1 LFGNHPAECSL
12 ELNFSIQLDFPA
24 CRQARFV
31 SFFDQAKN
39 EKYLLLFESYNEMVD
54 NQTSPW
60 AKGLLCIIIQIITAN
75 QLVMRLKLL
84 KLSFIGQ

>member
-1 LFGNHPAECSL
+1 M
-12 ELNFSIQLDFPA
+12 
-24 CRQARFV
+24 
-31 SFFDQAKN
+31 
-39 EKYLLLFESYNEMVD
+39 LFESYNEMVD

>member
-1 LFGNHPAECSL
+1 LFGNRPAALRQNAAWSL
-12 ELNFSIQLDFPA
+12 IFLYSLDF
-24 CRQARFV
+24 FV

-39 EKYLLLFESYNEMVD
+39 EKYLLLFESYNKMVD